1 MPFGPSARRSREVED
16 SDSAAVADAQA
27 FWTEDS
33 AAIHQTLEAPRPV
46 VRKADGVDVGARVHA
61 AAHAVR
67 DLHRA
72 PAVAM
77 ALALIAVAT
86 VLVLGLSGGPG
97 PTSPAV
103 LGPTLLTQQFS
114 PPAVQLRVSQAAAKS
129 HPRPRPSHPPHP
141 RQSAPAV
148 VVGQSAS
155 SGYRAPTSATSSAVT
170 SVSTSSAASAT
181 SSSTSYYQSQ
191 PVVATHSA
199 PPPTHSSGAPAGAS
213 PASSQSTPA
222 FGAAGALGP
231 GSSPNS

>member
-1 MPFGPSARRSREVED
+1 VPFGPSARRSCEVED
-16 SDSAAVADAQA
+16 RDSAPAADAQA

-46 VRKADGVDVGARVHA
+46 ARMDDRGYVGARLRA
-61 AAHAVR
+61 AAR
-67 DLHRA
+67 TFGGLHRV
-72 PAVAM
+72 PAAAM
-77 ALALIAVAT
+77 ALALVAVAT
-86 VLVLGLSGGPG
+86 VLVRGVSGGPQ

-103 LGPTLLTQQFS
+103 LGPTLLTQLFS
-114 PPAVQLRVSQAAAKS
+114 PPAVQLRVRQLAAGS
-129 HPRPRPSHPPHP
+129 HARPRPTHRPHP
-141 RQSAPAV
+141 RQSPPAV
-148 VVGQSAS
+148 VVAQSAS
-155 SGYRAPTSATSSAVT
+155 SGYRPPTSAATSAVT
-170 SVSTSSAASAT
+170 SVSTSSAASST

-191 PVVATHSA
+191 PVVATHST